1 MKVRFLKPEPII
13 TIKDAAGIFSVA
25 CVSNDARPLFPEE
38 FSIIASPGAGNYRPA
53 VDLCNDTFP
62 SILEGHEAMQRGI
75 EIAANHQA
83 EDFANRCVA
92 AGRAELV
99 K

>member
-1 MKVRFLKPEPII
+1 MKVRFLKSDPLV
-13 TIKDAAGIFSVA
+13 TIKDKIGIFSVA
-25 CVSNDARPLFPEE
+25 CVSNDARTPFPEE
-38 FSIIASPGAGNYRPA
+38 FSIIASPGVGNYRSA
-53 VDLCNDTFP
+53 VDLCNATFP
-62 SILEGHEAMQRGI
+62 SALEGLEAMQRGI

-99 K
+99 E